1 MADRQKAEELREQ
14 FFKETGYTWENS
26 QGEPDIDY
34 VYWLENKVI
43 YAQQVE
49 AVTDEEIIKYA
60 IKRRKEHLRGKGN
73 MSTQRVILGEIK
85 WLEIVIEVSNWL
97 RSRIKNQ

>member
-26 QGEPDIDY
+26 HGEPDIDY

-49 AVTDEEIIKYA
+49 AAPDMLDALQNLENDDNSIPEHAWKLVKDA
-60 IKRRKEHLRGKGN
+60 IAKA
-73 MSTQRVILGEIK
+73 MAAS
-85 WLEIVIEVSNWL
+85 
-97 RSRIKNQ
+97 

>member
-1 MADRQKAEELREQ
+1 MADRQKAEELRYQ

-43 YAQQVE
+43 HAQQVE
-49 AVTDEEIIKYA
+49 AAPDMLDALQNLENDDNSIPEHAWKLVKDA
-60 IKRRKEHLRGKGN
+60 IAKA
-73 MSTQRVILGEIK
+73 MAAS
-85 WLEIVIEVSNWL
+85 
-97 RSRIKNQ
+97 